1 MCSYIHSDRW
11 SSFQSHELNS
21 WLHSHGVAT
30 SRTTSF
36 NPRGNGQCEKF
47 NGTIWKAIQCSPY
60 VQAAPSDSLGGY
72 PVRCASLYSFL
83 VVYINEIHSPRKNVS
98 SCSAICQ
105 WNFDSVVVETR
116 PYFEPFE
123 IRTSPWLTKQN
134 YWKSIPAMPTFV

>member
-1 MCSYIHSDRW
+1 MVIFSIPRAEILVALARSCHESNYKFQPQGKWAMREIQRYYMESYAM
-11 SSFQSHELNS
+11 L
-21 WLHSHGVAT
+21 A
-30 SRTTSF
+30 
-36 NPRGNGQCEKF
+36 
-47 NGTIWKAIQCSPY
+47 A